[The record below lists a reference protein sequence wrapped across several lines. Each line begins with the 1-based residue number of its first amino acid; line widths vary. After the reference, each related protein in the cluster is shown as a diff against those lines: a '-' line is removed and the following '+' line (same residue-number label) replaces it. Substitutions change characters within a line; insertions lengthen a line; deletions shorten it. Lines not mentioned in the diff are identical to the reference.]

1 MKKNKNISGLIIF
14 LAIFVLVNLVSI
26 SIFYRIDFSKGH
38 VYSLSKASK
47 EVVKNLDDR
56 LVIKAY
62 FTKNLPDQLADTRR
76 FVRDLLS
83 EYQAYSHG
91 KLRFEFIDPSD
102 EEKLKK
108 EAQKNHIQPVS
119 MRVAEHDQFTVKEVY
134 LGLAFLYEGKTET
147 IPLVQ
152 NTQGLEYDI
161 TSTIKKITSI
171 GQVKIAMFSKEDPD
185 VKAMMQRLRGISNNY
200 QTLREMLSK
209 NYEIQNTDLQEKIK
223 DDVKMLIFAGIKD
236 SLDDK
241 QLYNLDQF
249 VMRGGNLLIFQDGV
263 DADIQN
269 QSAKAINSNLF
280 DLLKSYGIKINKD
293 IVIDAEC
300 NAIQIQRRQGFF
312 SIATPV
318 KYPPLILA
326 NKVNKK
332 NIIVKNLDQIQF
344 IFASPLDSTK
354 VENDVKF
361 TPLIYSSDNSD
372 LIKGPRYNISYA
384 QYMNKNLKAML
395 TGKSYILAGLYT
407 GKFKSYFADNADYK
421 DAKKESENASI
432 IVVGDSDFITEL
444 GAAKNP
450 SNIDFCLNSVDFLTD
465 NKILIGLR
473 SREVQ
478 YKPLKELTPSG
489 RKIVKWINVLLS
501 SIILIIF
508 GILRYKAEL
517 KRRKHIG
524 EVYE

>member
-14 LAIFVLVNLVSI
+14 LAIIVLVNLVSI
-26 SIFYRIDFSKGH
+26 SIFYRIDLSKGH

-91 KLRFEFIDPSD
+91 KLRFEFIDPGD
-102 EEKLKK
+102 EEKLKR
-108 EAQKNHIQPVS
+108 EAQKNQIQPVS

-171 GQVKIAMFSKEDPD
+171 GLVKIAMYAKEDPN
-185 VKAMMQRLRGISNNY
+185 VKEMMQRFRGISNNY
-200 QTLREMLSK
+200 QTVREMLSK
-209 NYEIQNTDLQEKIK
+209 NYEIQNTDLNDKIK
-223 DDVKMLIFAGIKD
+223 DDVKMLIFAGTKD
-236 SLDDK
+236 SLSDK

-249 VMRGGNLLIFQDGV
+249 VMRGGKLLVFQDRI
-263 DADIQN
+263 DANIQN
-269 QSAKAINSNLF
+269 QTANPIKSNIF
-280 DLLKSYGIKINKD
+280 TLLSSYGIKIKSD
-293 IVIDAEC
+293 IVEDADC
-300 NAIQIQRRQGFF
+300 NAIQVQRRQGFF

-318 KYPPLILA
+318 KYPPLIVA
-326 NKVNKK
+326 NNVNKK
-332 NIIVKNLDQIQF
+332 NVIVKNLDQIQL
-344 IFASPLDSTK
+344 IFASPIDSTGIAK
-354 VENDVKF
+354 GVKF
-361 TPLIYSSDNSD
+361 TPLIYSSNHSD
-372 LIKGPRYNISYA
+372 LITGPRYNISY
-384 QYMNKNLKAML
+384 MNFMRKDLESML
-395 TGKSYILAGLYT
+395 QGGPYILAAMYQ

-421 DAKKESENASI
+421 DAKKESENSTI

-444 GAAKNP
+444 GAGKNP
-450 SNIDFCLNSVDFLTD
+450 SNIDFCLNSVDYLSGND
-465 NKILIGLR
+465 ILIGLR
-473 SREVQ
+473 SREVA

-501 SIILIIF
+501 AILLIIF

>member
-14 LAIFVLVNLVSI
+14 LIIILLVNLVSL
-26 SIFYRIDFSKGH
+26 SIFYRIDLSKGH
-38 VYSLSKASK
+38 IYSLSKASK

-102 EEKLKK
+102 EKKLQD
-108 EAQKNHIQPVS
+108 EARKNRIEPVS
-119 MRVAEHDQFTVKEVY
+119 MRVAEHDEFVVKKVY

-171 GQVKIAMFSKEDPD
+171 GQIKIALYSKEDPD
-185 VKAMMQRLRGISNNY
+185 VQAMMRRLRGISNNY

-209 NYEIQNTDLQEKIK
+209 NYEIQNTDLNSKLNE
-223 DDVKMLIFAGIKD
+223 DVKMLIFAGTKD

-249 VMRGGNLLIFQDGV
+249 VMNGGNLLIFQDGV
-263 DADIQN
+263 DANLQE
-269 QSAKAINSNLF
+269 QTAKPIKSNIF
-280 DLLKSYGIKINKD
+280 DLLAHYGIKIEKT
-293 IVIDAEC
+293 IVTDAEC
-300 NAIQIQRRQGFF
+300 NSIQIQRRAGFF

-318 KYPPLILA
+318 KYPPLIIA
-326 NKVNKK
+326 NKVNK
-332 NIIVKNLDQIQF
+332 NNEIVKRLDQLQF
-344 IFASPLDSTK
+344 IFASPIDSTNISK
-354 VENDVKF
+354 EITF
-361 TPLIYSSDNSD
+361 TPLIYSSDHSG
-372 LIKGPRYNISYA
+372 IIPAPRYDIGYM
-384 QYMNKNLKAML
+384 QFMNKDLNSMLKEHS
-395 TGKSYILAGLYT
+395 KILAAIYE
-407 GKFKSYFADNADYK
+407 GKFKSYFADNDSYK
-421 DAKKESENASI
+421 DATKESKDTKI
-432 IVVGDSDFITEL
+432 IVVSDSDFITEL
-444 GAAKNP
+444 GAGKNP
-450 SNIDFCLNSVDFLTD
+450 SNIDFCLNSVDYLTGND
-465 NKILIGLR
+465 ILIGLR
-473 SREVQ
+473 SREIQ

-489 RKIVKWINVLLS
+489 RRIVKWINVLLS
-501 SIILIIF
+501 SILLILF
-508 GILRYKAEL
+508 GIFRYKAEL